1 MKKLF
6 TFFLSLVASVGT
18 IFAWDYEHV
27 QIGDLYYNLNA
38 EDKTAEVTF
47 EQRNSGSNYLGL
59 YVLNIPD
66 TVKYD
71 NSKYGVTS
79 IGYSAFQGS
88 SLKRVILPST
98 LKRIGAQAF
107 AFCGSLKTIHIPEN
121 VQTIDPIAFLCV
133 EPIDEETLNFNS
145 NFQSITVDENNKY
158 FASKDGVL
166 FNKSLNTL
174 VAYPVGKTG
183 NYTIPNTVESIGQFA
198 FAYSCYLTKMII
210 PDNVLHIGLQAF
222 CVMPRLDSVIVGNGV
237 DRIPEGCFYLCQNLR
252 YISFGE
258 KVKEIS
264 LDALYF
270 AKDDNDITLA
280 PLSTIV
286 IYASQVPQIVK
297 AEYSYISPY
306 DYSDPETY
314 IPITTEDLP
323 HVFENISRK
332 AYLYVPGDAVLDYE
346 MHSVWGG
353 FDVRPI
359 TAQSAETSDVQIS
372 TTESSANIIWPS
384 VSGAATYELVIKD
397 KNSNVVCT
405 LIFNAQ
411 GQLTSIAFHAPAQ
424 SNAPQQAQASGF
436 SFTVTGLE
444 QGTSYDLTITAKNSN
459 GQEVDKKNISFHTD
473 SPQGVEDLH
482 ADSDKPVKAL
492 MDGQIYILRGEHVYD
507 TEGKMVK

>member
-1 MKKLF
+1 MRKIF
-6 TFFLSLVASVGT
+6 TFILALVASAGT
-18 IFAWDYEHV
+18 LFADKV
-27 QIGDLYYNLNA
+27 KIGDLYYNLNA
-38 EDKTAEVTF
+38 EDKTAEVTY
-47 EQRNSGSNYLGL
+47 ETTGNSNYLGL

-71 NSKYGVTS
+71 NSMYGVTS

-121 VQTIDPIAFLCV
+121 VQTIDPVAFMCV
-133 EPIDEETLNFNS
+133 EPPDEETLNFNS

-183 NYTIPNTVESIGQFA
+183 NYTISNTVESIERFA

-297 AEYSYISPY
+297 AEYSYIVGPY

-332 AYLYVPGDAVLDYE
+332 AHLYVPGDAVLDYE

-359 TAQSAETSDVQIS
+359 TAQSTETTEVQIS
-372 TTESSANIIWPS
+372 ATESSANIIWPS

-397 KNSNVVCT
+397 KSGNVVCT

-411 GQLTSIAFHAPAQ
+411 GQLTQIAFHVP
-424 SNAPQQAQASGF
+424 SRNGAPQHTQTAGF
-436 SFTVTGLE
+436 SFTVTGLNA
-444 QGTSYDLTITAKNSN
+444 GTAYDLTMTSKDAI
-459 GQEVDKKNISFHTD
+459 GQVIEEQTISFTTEANI
-473 SPQGVEDLH
+473 PTGVEDVQ
-482 ADSDKPVKAL
+482 SDQVQSTKVL
-492 MDGQIYILRGEHVYD
+492 RDGQIYILRGDHIFD
-507 TEGKMVK
+507 TQGKMVK

>member
-6 TFFLSLVASVGT
+6 TLFLSLVASVGT
-18 IFAWDYEHV
+18 IFADKV
-27 QIGDLYYNLNA
+27 KIGDLYYNLNA
-38 EDKTAEVTF
+38 EDKTAEVTY
-47 EQRNSGSNYLGL
+47 EQGYGYGQSTSNYLGL
-59 YVLNIPD
+59 YVVDVPES
-66 TVKYD
+66 VEYE
-71 NSKYGVTS
+71 NSTYSVTS
-79 IGYSAFQGS
+79 IGEQAFGYSSLKKITLPNTLKRIGYSAF
-88 SLKRVILPST
+88 L
-98 LKRIGAQAF
+98 
-107 AFCGSLKTIHIPEN
+107 FCGSLKTIHLPAN
-121 VQTIDPIAFLCV
+121 VQTIGSSAFLCV

-166 FNKSLNTL
+166 FNKSFTTL
-174 VAYPVGKTG
+174 ISYPVGKSG
-183 NYTIPNTVESIGQFA
+183 NYMIPNTVESIERLA
-198 FAYSCYLTKMII
+198 FAYSCYLTKVII
-210 PDNVLHIGLQAF
+210 PDNVRHIGCDAF
-222 CVMPRLDSVIVGNGV
+222 VLMPSLDTVIVGNGV
-237 DRIPEGCFYLCQNLR
+237 ERIPAECFYACQNLR

-258 KVKEIS
+258 KVKEIAF
-264 LDALYF
+264 DALYF
-270 AKDDNDITLA
+270 EKSDNDITLA

-297 AEYSYISPY
+297 LDMYG
-306 DYSDPETY
+306 DGETY

-323 HVFENISRK
+323 KVFKNINRK
-332 AYLYVPGDAVLDYE
+332 AHLYVPGDAVHDYE

-359 TAQSAETSDVQIS
+359 TAQSAETSEVQIS

-397 KNSNVVCT
+397 KNGNIVCT

-411 GQLTSIAFHAPAQ
+411 GQLTSIAFHAPAK
-424 SNAPQQAQASGF
+424 SNAPQQTQASGF

-507 TEGKMVK
+507 TEGKMVR

>member
-1 MKKLF
+1 MRKIF
-6 TFFLSLVASVGT
+6 TFILALVASVGT

-38 EDKTAEVTF
+38 EDKTAEVTY
-47 EQRNSGSNYLGL
+47 EQRYGYSQFTSNYLGL
-59 YVLNIPD
+59 YVVDVPESVEYENA
-66 TVKYD
+66 TY
-71 NSKYGVTS
+71 SVTS
-79 IGYSAFQGS
+79 IGDGAFGYS
-88 SLKRVILPST
+88 SLKKITLPST
-98 LKRIGAQAF
+98 IKRIGGEAF
-107 AFCGSLKTIHIPEN
+107 GGCGSLKTIHLPEN
-121 VQTIDPIAFLCV
+121 VQTIDPAAFLCV
-133 EPIDEETLNFNS
+133 EPPIDETYNYNS
-145 NFQSITVDENNKY
+145 DFQSITVDENNKY

-166 FNKSLNTL
+166 FNKSFTTL
-174 VAYPVGKTG
+174 ISYPVGKTG
-183 NYTIPNTVESIGQFA
+183 GYTMPSTVESIERLA
-198 FAYSCYLTKMII
+198 FYVSCYLTKIII
-210 PDNVLHIGLQAF
+210 PDNVRHIGYDAF
-222 CVMPRLDSVIVGNGV
+222 VLMPNLDTVIVGNGV
-237 DRIPEGCFYLCQNLR
+237 ERIPAECFYRCQNLR

-258 KVKEIS
+258 RVKEIAF
-264 LDALYF
+264 DALYF
-270 AKDDNDITLA
+270 RKNDNDITLA

-297 AEYSYISPY
+297 LDMYG
-306 DYSDPETY
+306 DGETY
-314 IPITTEDLP
+314 IPITKEDLP

-332 AYLYVPGDAVLDYE
+332 AYLYVPGDVVHDYE

-359 TAQSAETSDVQIS
+359 TAQSAETSEVQIS

-397 KNSNVVCT
+397 KNGNVVCT

-411 GQLTSIAFHAPAQ
+411 GQLTSIAFHTPAQ
-424 SNAPQQAQASGF
+424 SNAPQQTQVSGF

-459 GQEVDKKNISFHTD
+459 GQEVDKKNLAFHTD

-492 MDGQIYILRGEHVYD
+492 HEGQIYILRGEHIYD
-507 TEGKMVK
+507 AEGKMVK